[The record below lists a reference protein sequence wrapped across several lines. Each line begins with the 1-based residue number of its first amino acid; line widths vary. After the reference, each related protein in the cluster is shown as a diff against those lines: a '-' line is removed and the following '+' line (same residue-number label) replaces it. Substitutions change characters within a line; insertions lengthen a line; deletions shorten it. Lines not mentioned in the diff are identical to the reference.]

1 MSAGLAKS
9 PAEQQQPDD
18 FPKSN
23 VDINLGSPVGGI
35 ATRALAAAAKKA
47 RGPKTHN
54 AVLQGN
60 CGWSIDPSAW
70 AKRATASKV
79 LAGQNDRIAQALQDA
94 GEEVILEGGITCISA
109 VTNIIENHRRYR
121 AVRFLPLVA
130 ARDRRPLVNGLKL
143 FMIEHRNAHHFR
155 YAVMTCNELIPA
167 FQDLRGPIQR
177 LSRKISKWADEVCK
191 EQGIKVLFRGI
202 EFTRAT
208 AAERDDEAKRQ
219 GRQSDLSGRYG
230 AETVLYHLHA
240 NVLYWPTR
248 VIEDWTDFLRD
259 THKFIGAEWK
269 DNGTVEKVE
278 EIVKYCSKP
287 ADTEKASGEELVWLY
302 RQTEKLKICQPLGD
316 FMKWMR
322 GLKARREKVV
332 RVRREGG
339 DSELMRVKKGKRGSQ
354 VEDDEDQEEEV
365 LADKDED
372 DSSDT
377 SLEASLDLKETPPP
391 GLNGGPVK
399 NIVIGLTLPQWRHS
413 PWAEPMIMVQ
423 NYDARTLSEEDGYY
437 IRDWQREAREWWN
450 AANAPSPEEALE
462 VARVAL
468 EAVQSGADMTSV
480 DIWKAA
486 KAACYMVHTCSST
499 VSRLDSIPYQ
509 EPDETIFED
518 QIPDPEISIRSI
530 LDAPNAR
537 ERIEKIATDAAVL
550 QQQSRKAA
558 EDRLTTLPAG
568 SYEVGKKF
576 IDCEF
581 PLSTASPAQ
590 LLRSAMASDEPRTAA
605 ADKSCHDENDRIFAE
620 LFGVSETDWLAAA

>member
-1 MSAGLAKS
+1 MSAGLAHS
-9 PAEQQQPDD
+9 PAQNRQSDD
-18 FPKSN
+18 FPKRN
-23 VDINLGSPVGGI
+23 VDIILEPQVGGI
-35 ATRALAAAAKKA
+35 AKRALATGDDTEH
-47 RGPKTHN
+47 RPKTHN
-54 AVLQGN
+54 AVLRGN
-60 CGWSIDPSAW
+60 CGWSIDPAAW

-79 LAGQNDRIAQALQDA
+79 LAAQNDRIAQALQDA
-94 GEEVILEGGITCISA
+94 GEEVILSGGITCISA
-109 VTNIIENHRRYR
+109 VTNIVEDHRRYR

-130 ARDRRPLVNGLKL
+130 ARDRKPLVNGLKL

-167 FQDLRGPIQR
+167 FKDLRGPIQR

-191 EQGIKVLFRGI
+191 EQKIKVLFRGI

-208 AAERDDEAKRQ
+208 AAERDDEAKKQ
-219 GRQSDLSGRYG
+219 GRQSDLSERYG

-354 VEDDEDQEEEV
+354 MEDDQDQDEIATEE
-365 LADKDED
+365 DED
-372 DSSDT
+372 ESNAA
-377 SLEASLDLKETPPP
+377 SLEVSLDLKETPPQ

-423 NYDARTLSEEDGYY
+423 NYDAQTLSEEDGYY
-437 IRDWQREAREWWN
+437 IREWQREAREWWDD
-450 AANAPSPEEALE
+450 AAAPSPEEALE

-468 EAVQSGADMTSV
+468 EAIKSGAEMTSV
-480 DIWKAA
+480 DICKAA
-486 KAACYMVHTCSST
+486 KAACYIVHTCSST
-499 VSRLDSIPYQ
+499 VHELDSMPYR
-509 EPDETIFED
+509 EPDEMIFED
-518 QIPDPEISIRSI
+518 QLPDQEISIRSI

-537 ERIEKIATDAAVL
+537 ERIERIANDAAAL
-550 QQQSRKAA
+550 QKQRRKGA
-558 EDRLTTLPAG
+558 EDQLTTLPMGRHKAG
-568 SYEVGKKF
+568 KEF
-576 IDCEF
+576 IDREF
-581 PLSTASPAQ
+581 PLPTVSAA
-590 LLRSAMASDEPRTAA
+590 LLLSSAVQCVQPDVLP
-605 ADKSCHDENDRIFAE
+605 ENDNDAIMAE
-620 LFGVSETDWLAAA
+620 LFGMSKAEWLAAA

>member
-1 MSAGLAKS
+1 M
-9 PAEQQQPDD
+9 
-18 FPKSN
+18 
-23 VDINLGSPVGGI
+23 
-35 ATRALAAAAKKA
+35 
-47 RGPKTHN
+47 
-54 AVLQGN
+54 
-60 CGWSIDPSAW
+60 
-70 AKRATASKV
+70 
-79 LAGQNDRIAQALQDA
+79 
-94 GEEVILEGGITCISA
+94 
-109 VTNIIENHRRYR
+109 
-121 AVRFLPLVA
+121 RFLPLVA
-130 ARDRRPLVNGLKL
+130 ARDRKPLVNGLKL
-143 FMIEHRNAHHFR
+143 FMTEHRNAHHFR

-167 FQDLRGPIQR
+167 FKDMRGPIQR

-208 AAERDDEAKRQ
+208 AVERDNEAKKQ
-219 GRQSDLSGRYG
+219 GRQSDLSERYG

-302 RQTEKLKICQPLGD
+302 RQTERLKICQPLGD
-316 FMKWMR
+316 FMKWMS

-339 DSELMRVKKGKRGSQ
+339 DSKLMRVKKGKRGGQ
-354 VEDDEDQEEEV
+354 MADDEDQDKEIA
-365 LADKDED
+365 ADKEEDED
-372 DSSDT
+372 EDEDEDESSIA
-377 SLEASLDLKETPPP
+377 SLEATLDLRETPLP
-391 GLNGGPVK
+391 GLNGGLVK

-423 NYDARTLSEEDGYY
+423 NYDARTLSEEDGYH
-437 IRDWQREAREWWN
+437 IREWQREAREWWN
-450 AANAPSPEEALE
+450 TANAPSPEEALE

-468 EAVQSGADMTSV
+468 EAVKSGADMTSV
-480 DIWKAA
+480 DIWEAA
-486 KAACYMVHTCSST
+486 KAACYIVHTCSST
-499 VSRLDSIPYQ
+499 VPDLDSIPYQ

-576 IDCEF
+576 IDREF
-581 PLSTASPAQ
+581 PLSTALPAQ
-590 LLRSAMASDEPRTAA
+590 LLRSAIASDEARLPVAGT
-605 ADKSCHDENDRIFAE
+605 SCHDENDRIFAE

>member
-1 MSAGLAKS
+1 M
-9 PAEQQQPDD
+9 
-18 FPKSN
+18 
-23 VDINLGSPVGGI
+23 
-35 ATRALAAAAKKA
+35 
-47 RGPKTHN
+47 
-54 AVLQGN
+54 
-60 CGWSIDPSAW
+60 
-70 AKRATASKV
+70 
-79 LAGQNDRIAQALQDA
+79 
-94 GEEVILEGGITCISA
+94 ILSGGITCISA
-109 VTNIIENHRRYR
+109 VTNIVENHRRYR

-143 FMIEHRNAHHFR
+143 FMIENRNAHYFR

-167 FQDLRGPIQR
+167 FKDLRGPIQR

-202 EFTRAT
+202 EFTRST
-208 AAERDDEAKRQ
+208 AAERDDEAKKQ
-219 GRQSDLSGRYG
+219 GRQSDLSERYG
-230 AETVLYHLHA
+230 GETVLYHLHA

-248 VIEDWTDFLRD
+248 VIEDWTDFLRG

-269 DNGTVEKVE
+269 DNGTIEKVE

-302 RQTEKLKICQPLGD
+302 RQTERLKICQPLGD

-322 GLKARREKVV
+322 GLKARREKIV

-339 DSELMRVKKGKRGSQ
+339 DSELMRVKKGRRGSQ
-354 VEDDEDQEEEV
+354 VEDDEDQDEEIA
-365 LADKDED
+365 ADKDED
-372 DSSDT
+372 ERSDAST
-377 SLEASLDLKETPPP
+377 SASLDLKETPPQ

-423 NYDARTLSEEDGYY
+423 NYDARTLSEEDGYH
-437 IRDWQREAREWWN
+437 ICEWQREAREWWN

-480 DIWKAA
+480 DIWEAA
-486 KAACYMVHTCSST
+486 KAACYIVHTCSST
-499 VSRLDSIPYQ
+499 VSRLNSIPYQ
-509 EPDETIFED
+509 EPHETIFED
-518 QIPDPEISIRSI
+518 QIPDPEILIRSI

-537 ERIEKIATDAAVL
+537 ERIEKIATDATVL

-568 SYEVGKKF
+568 SYEVGKEF
-576 IDCEF
+576 IDREF

-590 LLRSAMASDEPRTAA
+590 LLRSAMASDVARLPVAGT
-605 ADKSCHDENDRIFAE
+605 SCEDENDAIWAD